1 MASCVTKMMMFVS
14 FTRFRCSAV
23 ARTVAVW
30 LLVLAVSP
38 FTAPFAT
45 LDLADFTGDVPI
57 HGDPL
62 SSSSKAP
69 KEALATNVASATLA
83 PLLVPIYLRTGT
95 TAGRVGTRQVLQ
107 PVLRL

>member
-1 MASCVTKMMMFVS
+1 MKMRVS
-14 FTRFRCSAV
+14 LIRLRCSAAV
-23 ARTVAVW
+23 RTMAVW

-45 LDLADFTGDVPI
+45 LDLADLAGDAPI

-62 SSSSKAP
+62 SSSKAP

-83 PLLVPIYLRTGT
+83 PLLNAIYLPLATA
-95 TAGRVGTRQVLQ
+95 AGRVGTRQVLQ